1 MPRVTNFCVLQF
13 AYYFDGMSCDD
24 MTMTFAVDLTVLST
38 KNESICYQ
46 PAFSVRF
53 ALFDTTLASVQAMAT
68 PAPKLVTAGLKEPL
82 HLSGNIVLSGTT
94 NECCVPLSANRK
106 ANSHFREMATR
117 YGGVGQSMER

>member
-1 MPRVTNFCVLQF
+1 MLRITHFCFLQF
-13 AYYFDGMSCDD
+13 VYYFDVMSCDD
-24 MTMTFAVDLTVLST
+24 MAMTFTVDLTVLST
-38 KNESICYQ
+38 KNQPIYYQ

-53 ALFDTTLASVQAMAT
+53 ALFDTTLSSMAT
-68 PAPKLVTAGLKEPL
+68 PVAKLVTAGLKETL

-117 YGGVGQSMER
+117 YGGVGQSMEQ